1 MRSGVLEYISTM
13 EIVAKYRGRSVDK
26 NDLEFINN
34 LIKNNPKAS
43 RYALS
48 RRLCEAWDWRQENGV
63 LRDVVCRGLM
73 LLLHREGKITLP
85 PTRVTLKNPLVER
98 VKPEKVD
105 IDSTP
110 ISQPFKSLPALD
122 IRLVRKTKH
131 ESLFNSLIETHHY
144 LGYTQPVGEHLKY
157 MVFLGDRPIA
167 CLAWCSAVRHLS
179 SRDQFI
185 GWNQEHRKR
194 NLNLIAYNTRY
205 LIMPWVKIHHLASHL
220 LGTISRRISSDWMN
234 VYSHPIYFLET
245 FIDPEL
251 YKGTCYRAA
260 NWVSMGMTTG
270 RGKNNQ
276 DKKVN
281 RSLKEVLGYS
291 LNKKFRT
298 ILTQ

>member
-1 MRSGVLEYISTM
+1 MRSEVFEYIPTM
-13 EIVAKYRGRSVDK
+13 EIVAKYRGRSVDQ

-34 LIKNNPKAS
+34 LIKNNPKVS

-48 RRLCEAWDWRQENGV
+48 RRLCEAWNWRQENGV

-85 PTRVTLKNPLVER
+85 PTRVTLRNPLVER

-110 ISQPFKSLPALD
+110 ISQLFKSLPTLD

-167 CLAWCSAVRHLS
+167 CLAWCSAVRHLA
-179 SRDQFI
+179 SRDQYI

-205 LIMPWVKIHHLASHL
+205 LIMPWVKIPHLASHL
-220 LGTISRRISSDWMN
+220 LGTISRRISSDWIN

-276 DKKVN
+276 DKKAN